1 VNWQSA
7 ANIILLAPLM
17 LSAVS
22 AQADSILPASETPA
36 SPDGA
41 PVFVQTF
48 VISDAETT
56 ERRQFFGRV
65 NALETVDLSFEVGGR
80 LERLDAPEG
89 ARIEQGRLMA
99 ALDPAP
105 FKRAVERAEI
115 ALQQSERELARAR
128 TLANRNVAS
137 DVRAEDAQTTRD
149 LAEVALREA
158 RDALEDAQIAA
169 PFDALVADR
178 IASSFT
184 TVQAGQ
190 PIIRV
195 HNMSEV
201 RVAFDLPE
209 RIFALIGDPKAV
221 RFSARLAERKEPIPL
236 EYREF
241 KAETGAIGQSYTIS
255 LAVTGGA
262 AATLIPGRTV
272 IVQAEVPSA
281 DSRPVLPVT
290 AITTRPS
297 GEHIVVAV
305 EEDGGDLLARHIPV
319 KIATSNGSGLAV
331 EGLPEN
337 AEVVAVGAHLISDGQ
352 RLARYTGLTVDG
364 D

>member
-1 VNWQSA
+1 MSRQSV
-7 ANIILLAPLM
+7 ANLILLASLV
-17 LSAVS
+17 LTLVS
-22 AQADSILPASETPA
+22 ARADTTLPASKALP
-36 SPDGA
+36 SPENA
-41 PVFVQTF
+41 PVFVQTLM
-48 VISDAETT
+48 ISDAEKA

-65 NALETVDLSFEVGGR
+65 TALETVDLSFEVSGR

-115 ALQQSERELARAR
+115 ALQQSERQLTRAQ

-137 DVRAEDAQTTRD
+137 EVRAEDAKTSRD

-158 RDALEDAQIAA
+158 RDALEDAQILA

-178 IASSFT
+178 IASPFT
-184 TVQAGQ
+184 TIQAGQ
-190 PIIRV
+190 AIIRV

-201 RVAFDLPE
+201 RVTFELPE
-209 RIFALIGDPKAV
+209 RIFALIGNPKAV
-221 RFSARLAERKEPIPL
+221 RFAALLAERREPIPL

-241 KAETGAIGQSYTIS
+241 KTETGAIGQSYTIS
-255 LAVTGGA
+255 LAVGGEA
-262 AATLIPGRTV
+262 VATLIPGRTV
-272 IVQAEVPSA
+272 IVQAEVPST
-281 DSRPVLPVT
+281 DPRPVLPAT
-290 AITTRPS
+290 AITTLPS
-297 GEHIVVAV
+297 GEHVVVAV
-305 EEDGGDLLARHIPV
+305 EGDGGDLLARHIPV
-319 KIATSNGSGLAV
+319 KVATSNGSGFIV

-337 AEVVAVGAHLISDGQ
+337 AEVVAVGAHLIPDGR

-364 D
+364 N